1 MKVIFKILLTA
12 AVVLLV
18 YMCFRSIMT
27 PIEFDSEKEVRE
39 KAIITR
45 LIDIRRAQIEYK
57 NINKEHAG
65 SFDDL
70 IKFLN
75 EGKIPFVAKEGSL
88 TDEQLESGMT
98 EQEAIKKG
106 IIKRDTMWYLAKDTI
121 LGPNY
126 NVADI
131 RNVPG
136 TQVQFFMDT
145 ATLSSASGYTIK
157 VFEASVKFNDYLN
170 DMDKQLLSN
179 LNDKAEKQSRFAG
192 LRVGSLTD
200 INNNAGNWEN
210 Q

>member
-1 MKVIFKILLTA
+1 
-12 AVVLLV
+12 
-18 YMCFRSIMT
+18 MT
-27 PIEFDSEKEVRE
+27 PIEFTEEKEIRE
-39 KAIITR
+39 KAIISR
-45 LIDIRRAQIEYK
+45 LIDIRKAQIEYK
-57 NINKEHAG
+57 NLNKEHAG

-106 IIKRDTMWYLAKDTI
+106 IIRRDTMWYVAKDTI

-126 NVADI
+126 NVEDI

-145 ATLSSASGYTIK
+145 ATLSSAAGYTIK
-157 VFEASVKFNDYLN
+157 VFETNVKFNDYLG
-170 DMDKQLLSN
+170 DMDKQLLNN
-179 LNDKAEKQSRFAG
+179 LNDKAEKQSKFAG
-192 LRVGSLTD
+192 LRVGSLTE